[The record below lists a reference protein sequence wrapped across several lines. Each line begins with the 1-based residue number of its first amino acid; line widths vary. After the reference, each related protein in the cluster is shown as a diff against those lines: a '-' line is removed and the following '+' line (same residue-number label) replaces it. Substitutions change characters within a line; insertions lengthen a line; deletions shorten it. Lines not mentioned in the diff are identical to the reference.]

1 LDGTLPALKEQGLE
15 IMVGLVLAGMI
26 LGATAAGVWLL
37 TGGSLLLAVA
47 LYGLLA
53 GLCMLVAAM
62 AVYLASGRR
71 EIGEIVDAEGLR
83 VTR

>member
-1 LDGTLPALKEQGLE
+1 
-15 IMVGLVLAGMI
+15 MVGLVLTGMI

-47 LYGLLA
+47 FYGLLA
-53 GLCMLVAAM
+53 GLCILVAAM

-71 EIGEIVDAEGLR
+71 EIGEIVDADGLR

>member
-1 LDGTLPALKEQGLE
+1 
-15 IMVGLVLAGMI
+15 MVGLVLIGMI
-26 LGATAAGVWLL
+26 VGGTAAGVWLL

-53 GLCMLVAAM
+53 GLCILVAAI

-71 EIGEIVDAEGLR
+71 EIGATVDADGLR
-83 VTR
+83 ATR